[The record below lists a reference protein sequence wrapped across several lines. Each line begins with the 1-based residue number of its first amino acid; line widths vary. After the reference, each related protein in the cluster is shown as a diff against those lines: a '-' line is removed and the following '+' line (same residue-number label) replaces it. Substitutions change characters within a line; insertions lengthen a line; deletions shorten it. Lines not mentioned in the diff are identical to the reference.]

1 MTEDRFLNEGLRIRL
16 RDGRDSSDLLELFNE
31 ERFLHYA
38 SARGPFA
45 SSDELQSWL
54 ANIACSKSFEA
65 VGVFAGK
72 TIGFG
77 GLYVM
82 GEGLSHSG
90 WILLGVREA
99 FQGRGIGARLLQMLM
114 ATASIMIGLRRV
126 QLTVFGDNDPAIKL
140 YRRFGFEIEGRHR
153 DFVRRGDGFVD
164 ALTMAKLYDGRET
177 APTTL
182 EAPQRIGPTRQPQL
196 NPSRREALRPH

>member
-1 MTEDRFLNEGLRIRL
+1 MTEDRYLIEGLRIRL
-16 RDGRDSSDLLELFNE
+16 RDNRDSSDLLELFNE

-45 SSDELQSWL
+45 SVEELQLWL
-54 ANIACSKSFEA
+54 GNIACSKKFEV
-65 VGVFAGK
+65 VGVLAGK

-82 GEGLSHSG
+82 GDGLSHSG
-90 WILLGVREA
+90 WILLGVRET

-140 YRRFGFEIEGRHR
+140 YRRFGFEVEGRHK
-153 DFVRRGDGFVD
+153 DFVRRGDDYVD
-164 ALTMAKLYDGRET
+164 ALTMAKLYEGRE
-177 APTTL
+177 APAPNA
-182 EAPQRIGPTRQPQL
+182 EALARLGRAH
-196 NPSRREALRPH
+196 PSRPRVSASQARRAS

>member
-1 MTEDRFLNEGLRIRL
+1 MTEDRFLIEGLRIRV
-16 RDGRDSSDLLELFNE
+16 RDDRDTADLLELFNE

-45 SSDELQSWL
+45 TADELQFWL
-54 ANIACSKSFEA
+54 ANIACSKRFEA
-65 VGVFAGK
+65 VGVIAGK

-82 GEGLSHSG
+82 GDGLSHSG
-90 WILLGVREA
+90 WILLGVRET
-99 FQGRGIGARLLQMLM
+99 FQGRGIGARLLQILL

-126 QLTVFGDNDPAIKL
+126 QLTVFSDNEPAIKL

-153 DFVRRGDGFVD
+153 DFVRRGDGFID
-164 ALTMAKLYDGRET
+164 ALTMAKLYGD
-177 APTTL
+177 
-182 EAPQRIGPTRQPQL
+182 
-196 NPSRREALRPH
+196 REAASVEFAPPPRIEQALPFRTEESRSESPRPH